1 MGCDGLAGIRV
12 QQVHRSWRR
21 AGHASPASNAAS
33 AAPASPSHDAKVV
46 VTSFL
51 EAIRKG
57 DNDAAAKLLTKVAR
71 QKAEETGR
79 CVAPAGERQREN

>member
-1 MGCDGLAGIRV
+1 MEP
-12 QQVHRSWRR
+12 RR
-21 AGHASPASNAAS
+21 PRQPLRRTRPVRRQAT
-33 AAPASPSHDAKVV
+33 PSQDAKAV

-57 DNDAAAKLLTKVAR
+57 DNDAATKLLTKVAR

-79 CVAPAGERQREN
+79 CVAPAGE